1 MFAVNKNG
9 DRLEVDDSNVDYSK
23 GYHSVC
29 CNFVAMYDDDIKLK
43 QVWILQLQKD
53 INGFQSSTMELEL
66 VKEVAFDHEPTENE
80 ILYRMSEC
88 GLGLQDVATV
98 VKGYKLDWKERE

>member
-9 DRLEVDDSNVDYSK
+9 DRLEVDDSNVDCSK
-23 GYHSVC
+23 GYHSAC

-43 QVWILQLQKD
+43 RVWILQLQKD
-53 INGFQSSTMELEL
+53 INGFQGRAMELEL
-66 VKEVAFDHEPTENE
+66 VKEVKFDHGPTENE

-88 GLGLQDVATV
+88 GLGFQDVATV
-98 VKGYKLDWKERE
+98 VKGYVLDYRE